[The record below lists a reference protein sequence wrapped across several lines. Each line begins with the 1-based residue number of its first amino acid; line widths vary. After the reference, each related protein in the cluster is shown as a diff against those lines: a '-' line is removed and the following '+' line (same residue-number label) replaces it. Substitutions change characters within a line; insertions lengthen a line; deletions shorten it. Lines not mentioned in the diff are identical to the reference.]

1 MQSYNQERKFQ
12 MKKALSLLFA
22 IIAITAICAFSV
34 SALDLSEASNA
45 IITFGQPVTADI
57 LKVDEEN
64 THLFELSDS
73 GNLNIT
79 LNSAVPYFTI
89 AVYDAQGNKLW
100 NEDAKCGGKTYTK
113 SIPLTAGSYY
123 FDVLCYNKKYGSY
136 NLLLTFDAS
145 GESFKEAQ
153 GGSNNTIVNADNNVL
168 SLGKKYT
175 GFLALN
181 DYDDYFKVELGD
193 AGVITLDMESEV
205 ALLKA
210 DFYDGNGSKAWG
222 GDVKIENGKK
232 SIDVALTAGTYYFHV
247 YRSTNN
253 YGSYNFTLNFEPA
266 NETVVEAQNG
276 SNNKPQ
282 VASKISTNTDVGGV
296 IAYNDLDDYYT
307 FTLEDAGTLEVQLT
321 SAVDSFKLEFLDSNG
336 KDKLWAADA
345 GCAGYTYYNTFDITA
360 GTYYLH
366 IYRNKDFYGVYN
378 LNLKYIPSGESF
390 KEVQGGSNNTV
401 EKASDIQVNKLYTGS
416 IGINDTTDYYCFSL
430 ASMDKIDFTLNS
442 EATCFSVRILDAKG
456 NRLINEEAY
465 CKGQTFT
472 KSLQLSAGIFYI
484 HISRLNEVTGTY
496 TFTLSGK
503 QNNASNVRT
512 TNFGSVVSSW
522 AVGEAEEANKL
533 GLIPSVL
540 LGTDLTEKVNRAEFA
555 AIAVKLYEHISN
567 SKIFMGDNP
576 FNDISSNKFMN
587 EIIKASTI
595 GITSGTSD
603 TTFSPNA
610 LITRE
615 QMATMLCRAYKKKA
629 YPAWTVDTDAK
640 FPLKSD
646 GVAKF
651 SDDAQISSYAK
662 EAVYFMASKGIING
676 VDDAGVIFAPK
687 NDASKGDSYGLATR
701 EQAIIIALRCA
712 KNL

>member
-1 MQSYNQERKFQ
+1 
-12 MKKALSLLFA
+12 MKKALSLLLTIVA
-22 IIAITAICAFSV
+22 LTAICAFSA
-34 SALDLSEASNA
+34 SALDLTEASNA
-45 IITFGQPVTADI
+45 MITFGQPVTADI

-79 LNSAVPYFTI
+79 LNSAVPYFTLTI
-89 AVYDAQGNKLW
+89 YDAQGTKLW
-100 NEDAKCGGKTYTK
+100 GEDAKCNGKTYTK
-113 SIPLTAGSYY
+113 SVPLTAGSYY

-136 NLLLTFDAS
+136 NLLLTFDPS
-145 GESFKEAQ
+145 GESFKETQ

-181 DYDDYFKVELGD
+181 DYDDYFKVQLGD
-193 AGVITLDMESEV
+193 AGVVTLNIESEV

-210 DFYDGNGSKAWG
+210 DFYDGNGNKAWG
-222 GDVKIENGKK
+222 SDVKLENGKK
-232 SIDVALTAGTYYFHV
+232 TIDVALTAGTYYFHV

-253 YGSYNFTLNFEPA
+253 YGAYSFTLDFAPA

-276 SNNKPQ
+276 SNNKAQ
-282 VASKISTNTDVGGV
+282 VASKIDVNKDIGGV

-307 FTLEDAGTLEVQLT
+307 FTLKEAGTLEIQLT
-321 SAVDSFKLEFLDSNG
+321 SAVNSFKVEFLDSDG
-336 KDKLWAADA
+336 KDKMWSADA

-360 GTYYLH
+360 GTYYFH
-366 IYRNKDFYGVYN
+366 IYRNKDFYGAYN
-378 LNLKYIPSGESF
+378 LKLKFIPSGESF
-390 KEVQGGSNNTV
+390 KEAPNGSNNTV

-442 EATCFSVRILDAKG
+442 EATCFTLRILDSKG
-456 NRLINEEAY
+456 NRIVNEDAY
-465 CKGQTFT
+465 CKGQTFKKT
-472 KSLQLSAGIFYI
+472 LQLSAGLFYI
-484 HISRLNEVTGTY
+484 QIARLNEVTGTY
-496 TFTLSGK
+496 TFTISGK

-512 TNFGSVVSSW
+512 TNFGSVVSTW
-522 AVGEAEEANKL
+522 AVAEAEEANKL
-533 GLIPSVL
+533 GLIPAVL

-567 SKIFMGDNP
+567 SKIYMGENP

-603 TTFSPNA
+603 TTFSPNS

-629 YPAWTVDTDAK
+629 FPDWTVDTDAK
-640 FPLKSD
+640 FPLKTD
-646 GVAKF
+646 GAAKF
-651 SDDAQISSYAK
+651 SDDGKISGYAK

-687 NDASKGDSYGLATR
+687 NDPSKGASYGLATR